1 VTPRRKKAV
10 DRPVVLKDPAAIKAL
25 AHPARLAVLDELF
38 TGRELTATECA
49 ELAGVSPSAMSYH
62 MRALERAGIVERAES
77 SDGRE
82 RPWRAAGSR
91 IDVRSA
97 DSRLAAAAS
106 VTLATSVIDRLSQ
119 QLGEWLARS
128 DRDDPRWRETAGIT
142 NTRLWLDIDEAE
154 ALAGEVQAVLDRYRG
169 RTDAGRPTAARQ
181 VRVGFVLFPADEHR

>member
-1 VTPRRKKAV
+1 M
-10 DRPVVLKDPAAIKAL
+10 DRPVVLQDPAAIKAL

-38 TGRELTATECA
+38 AGRELTATECA

-97 DSRLAAAAS
+97 DSRLTAAAS
-106 VTLATSVIDRLSQ
+106 VTLATSVIGRLGR

-142 NTRLWLDIDEAE
+142 NARLWLDIDEAE
-154 ALAGEVQAVLDRYRG
+154 ALARDVQAVLDRYRG
-169 RTDAGRPTAARQ
+169 RTDADRPATARQ